1 MYQSVKWGNARKF
14 GPLIDVGSH
23 SQMYAASSQ
32 VEVMYE
38 GEFGGGK
45 LKNPPCGRPLFI
57 SQHCLS
63 DPWQQTHPVATTRK
77 SPGELRLGSYFS
89 LSFAIFHKR
98 EPICYP

>member
-14 GPLIDVGSH
+14 GPLIDVGFH
-23 SQMYAASSQ
+23 SQMYAASS
-32 VEVMYE
+32 EMEMMDE

-63 DPWQQTHPVATTRK
+63 DPWQQTHSVATSRK
-77 SPGELRLGSYFS
+77 SPGELRLGDRIS
-89 LSFAIFHKR
+89 LSFAIFRKR
-98 EPICYP
+98 ELICYP